1 MATTQR
7 TTVRLDEGLLNEAKR
22 EARRR
27 GETLTSLVE
36 KGLRH
41 EIARRR
47 SSPRRTHRPM
57 PVSKATGGVLPGVD
71 LSNSA
76 DLLDRLDGFK

>member
-27 GETLTSLVE
+27 GETLTRLVE
-36 KGLRH
+36 QGLRH
-41 EIARRR
+41 EIARRHA
-47 SSPRRTHRPM
+47 SSRPKRRQM
-57 PVSKATGGVLPGVD
+57 PVSKAAGGVLPGVD
-71 LSNSA
+71 ISNSA
-76 DLLDRLDGFK
+76 ELLDRLDGYK